1 MRLIGDFYSVTS
13 SLPPAEGSVYG
24 FGIKLNADH
33 FIYKAHFPGHPVTPG
48 VCLIQM
54 VSELASEAEGMR
66 LGIASVKNVKFT
78 DMVSPIDDSELMM
91 IFTSRTYA
99 DDGTIKVQAQLV
111 AAADPARVFSKFSVT
126 LRKS

>member
-24 FGIKLNADH
+24 FRIKLNADH

-111 AAADPARVFSKFSVT
+111 AAADPARVFSKFSVI